1 MQKRDLY
8 YDRIPTKLLREN
20 VRYLGN
26 ILGKVLK
33 DQEGDKFFRLVEK
46 VRKLS
51 KANKTNLNSKHS
63 YRKIIRTIKNL
74 NSKNT
79 FKLTRA
85 FTHFMNL
92 INLAESIDASRSVNE
107 YENNNKKIN
116 KTNLFIEEIFE
127 ELFNNKKISDTKIYN
142 HAKNLNIGIVLTAHP
157 TEVKRRTLIQKY
169 HKIIE
174 ILEERDLLKDY
185 PSKLKTLDKKLY
197 DEFTIIWNTD
207 DLKRVK
213 PSPFDE
219 ARWGLAIIED
229 SLWDTIPKVYRRL
242 NSIFVQNM
250 DKGLPKNFNPI
261 EFGSWMG
268 GDRDGNPNVTAKVTK
283 EVILLSRWE
292 AAKLYE
298 KSLTKII
305 RSYSMEKCSKK
316 ILRKTGKSYEPYR
329 VFLRP
334 LRNQM
339 RATHRMIEQYLINK
353 KPLDQKK
360 LLRSKEEILKPLRVV
375 RQSLEQ
381 NNNENLASGELL
393 DLMRRAKCFGINL
406 AKLDIR
412 QESSR
417 HSQLIGEFVKKKYNK
432 DYVKLSEKEKI
443 DFLKSKLN
451 SKKNIINKFQFKNKE
466 NKEVWSTFNLLSNE
480 PSECLGAYVIS
491 MTSSASDILSVSFL
505 QKEAKIKN
513 KLRVVPLFETLDDLI
528 NAKSIMENLFSH
540 KWYRNLIKHKQEVM
554 IGYSDSS
561 KDAGKM
567 CASWHQYKAQEEIV
581 KLGNKYK
588 IDITFFHGRGGSA
601 GRGGGPIQA
610 TLRSL
615 PPYSVNG
622 KIRITDQ
629 GEVIQQKYGYE
640 PLAKY
645 NLCSYIGAVS
655 QASLNPPPQPKSSWR
670 TLIEKMA
677 EISKSSYRKN
687 INQNSDFIKY
697 FKTVTPHVSL
707 SKLSIGSRP
716 SKRKNVDNIQSLR
729 AIPWVFAWTQIRL
742 MLPAWLGSAEALRYA
757 NIKEFRKTLY
767 DMERNWPFFNSM
779 LDILDMVIS
788 KVDPDISKIY
798 EEYLA
803 DDKLKRVGKKL
814 RFQFEVIKKLNKEI
828 TPNEIIKA
836 RKQFRTSV
844 VVRSIY
850 SEVLNIIQPI
860 VIKKIK
866 TNKNNLDKKYLNDAL
881 LTSIAGISAAM
892 KNTG

>member
-8 YDRIPTKLLREN
+8 YDRIPTKHLREN

-33 DQEGDKFFRLVEK
+33 DQEGEKFFRLVEK

-242 NSIFVQNM
+242 NSIFIQNM

-360 LLRSKEEILKPLRVV
+360 LLRSKEEILKPLRLV

-381 NNNENLASGELL
+381 NNNETLACGELL

-417 HSQLIGEFVKKKYNK
+417 H
-432 DYVKLSEKEKI
+432 
-443 DFLKSKLN
+443 
-451 SKKNIINKFQFKNKE
+451 
-466 NKEVWSTFNLLSNE
+466 
-480 PSECLGAYVIS
+480 
-491 MTSSASDILSVSFL
+491 
-505 QKEAKIKN
+505 
-513 KLRVVPLFETLDDLI
+513 
-528 NAKSIMENLFSH
+528 
-540 KWYRNLIKHKQEVM
+540 
-554 IGYSDSS
+554 
-561 KDAGKM
+561 
-567 CASWHQYKAQEEIV
+567 
-581 KLGNKYK
+581 
-588 IDITFFHGRGGSA
+588 
-601 GRGGGPIQA
+601 
-610 TLRSL
+610 
-615 PPYSVNG
+615 
-622 KIRITDQ
+622 
-629 GEVIQQKYGYE
+629 
-640 PLAKY
+640 
-645 NLCSYIGAVS
+645 
-655 QASLNPPPQPKSSWR
+655 
-670 TLIEKMA
+670 
-677 EISKSSYRKN
+677 
-687 INQNSDFIKY
+687 
-697 FKTVTPHVSL
+697 
-707 SKLSIGSRP
+707 
-716 SKRKNVDNIQSLR
+716 
-729 AIPWVFAWTQIRL
+729 
-742 MLPAWLGSAEALRYA
+742 
-757 NIKEFRKTLY
+757 
-767 DMERNWPFFNSM
+767 
-779 LDILDMVIS
+779 
-788 KVDPDISKIY
+788 
-798 EEYLA
+798 
-803 DDKLKRVGKKL
+803 
-814 RFQFEVIKKLNKEI
+814 
-828 TPNEIIKA
+828 
-836 RKQFRTSV
+836 
-844 VVRSIY
+844 
-850 SEVLNIIQPI
+850 
-860 VIKKIK
+860 
-866 TNKNNLDKKYLNDAL
+866 
-881 LTSIAGISAAM
+881 
-892 KNTG
+892 

>member
-33 DQEGDKFFRLVEK
+33 DQEGDKFFELVEK

-51 KANKTNLNSKHS
+51 KANKTNLNNKLS
-63 YRKIIRTIKNL
+63 YRKIIQTIKNL
-74 NSKNT
+74 SPKNT
-79 FKLTRA
+79 FKITRA

-92 INLAESIDASRSVNE
+92 INLAESIDASRSLNE
-107 YENNNKKIN
+107 YENNKKKIN

-127 ELFNNKKISDTKIYN
+127 DFFNNKKISDNKIYN
-142 HAKNLNIGIVLTAHP
+142 HAKNLSIGIVLTAHP

-169 HKIIE
+169 HKITE

-185 PSKLKTLDKKLY
+185 PSKLKVLDKKLY

-207 DLKRVK
+207 DLKRAK
-213 PSPFDE
+213 PTPFDE

-316 ILRKTGKSYEPYR
+316 ISKQTGKSYEPYR

-334 LRNQM
+334 LRDKM
-339 RATHRMIEQYLINK
+339 RKTHRMIERHLVNK
-353 KPLDQKK
+353 KPLDQKQ
-360 LLRSKEEILKPLRVV
+360 LLSSKEEILKPLRIV
-375 RQSLEQ
+375 RQSLEE

-417 HSQLIGEFVKKKYNK
+417 HTQLISEFVKKKYNIK
-432 DYVKLSEKEKI
+432 YQKLSEKEKI
-443 DFLKSKLN
+443 NFLKSKIN
-451 SKKNIINKFQFKNKE
+451 SSKNFINKFHFRNKE
-466 NKEVWSTFNLLSNE
+466 NKEVWATFNLLSKE
-480 PSECLGAYVIS
+480 SSECLGAYVIS

-505 QKEAKIKN
+505 QKEAKIKD

-528 NAKSIMENLFSH
+528 NAKAIMDNLFSH

-561 KDAGKM
+561 KDAGKI

-581 KLGNKYK
+581 KLAKKYK
-588 IDITFFHGRGGSA
+588 IDVTFFHGRGGSA

-615 PPYSVNG
+615 PPNSVNG

-629 GEVIQQKYGYE
+629 GEVIQQKYGFE

-655 QASLNPPPQPKSSWR
+655 QATLLPPPVPKNNWR
-670 TLIEKMA
+670 LLIEKMA
-677 EISKSSYRKN
+677 DISKSSYRKN

-707 SKLSIGSRP
+707 GKLSIGSRP

-729 AIPWVFAWTQIRL
+729 AIPWIFAWTQIRL

-757 NIKEFRKTLY
+757 NIREFKKTLY

-788 KVDPDISKIY
+788 KVDTDISKIY
-798 EEYLA
+798 EEFLA

-814 RFQFEVIKKLNKEI
+814 RFQFEAIKKLNKEI
-828 TPNEIIKA
+828 TPKEIIMA